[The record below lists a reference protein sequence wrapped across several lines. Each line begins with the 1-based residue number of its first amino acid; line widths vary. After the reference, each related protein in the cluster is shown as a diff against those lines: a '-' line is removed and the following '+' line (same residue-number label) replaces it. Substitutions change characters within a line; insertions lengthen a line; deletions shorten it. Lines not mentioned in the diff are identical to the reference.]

1 MHWQADT
8 TTTPLDSLDTS
19 PGEVLMLINQ
29 AINALGEAKD
39 AVTTLEIEKRF
50 NATMKAS
57 ALLDAI
63 EEEMKADI
71 SENVRSAF
79 MQTHLSLIANITRT
93 NVKNDLESAKE
104 SISLIMSFR
113 QIWVTLHP
121 SLEEECFTWPLSS
134 TQNHRRS
141 GLHLA

>member
-1 MHWQADT
+1 MHWQADNT
-8 TTTPLDSLDTS
+8 ATPLDTLDTS

-29 AINALGEAKD
+29 VINALGEAKD
-39 AVTTLEIEKRF
+39 AVTALEIEKRF

-57 ALLDAI
+57 ALLDSI

-71 SENVRSAF
+71 SENVRSSF

-104 SISLIMSFR
+104 SIALMMSFR

-121 SLEEECFTWPLSS
+121 TLEEECFTWPLSS

>member
-1 MHWQADT
+1 MHWQM
-8 TTTPLDSLDTS
+8 DSSASSLSTLDTS
-19 PGEVLMLINQ
+19 PGEILMLINQ
-29 AINALGEAKD
+29 AINALGEAKE

-50 NATMKAS
+50 NATMKAT
-57 ALLDAI
+57 ALLESI

-71 SENVRSAF
+71 SESVRSAF
-79 MQTHLSLIANITRT
+79 FQTHLSIVANITRT
-93 NVKNDLESAKE
+93 NVKNDLTSAKE